1 MNDVFKFKCLSVSQ
15 RLSAMKVG
23 TDGVLLGAWARG
35 GDHIL
40 DIGCG
45 TGVIALMMAQRYPHC
60 IVQGVDIDADAA
72 AEAGENVKASPFAER
87 VSIFHTPLQ
96 SFMPTKKFDAIVSN
110 PPFFNHG
117 FTTPDKARRM
127 ARQTTSLSFADITD
141 FAAKWLA
148 TEGELSVVLP
158 VEELSE
164 FSFQASLRGLF
175 LAREYSVKTV
185 ANKAPKRCLVS
196 YTLSRPKTFDKQIV
210 VLMDGQG
217 ERTAWYHA
225 LTQDFYIS

>member
-1 MNDVFKFKCLSVSQ
+1 MNDVFKFKCFSVSQ

-23 TDGVLLGAWARG
+23 TDGVLLGAWAKG

-45 TGVIALMMAQRYPHC
+45 TGVIALMMAQRYPHS

-110 PPFFNHG
+110 PPFLIMDLLR
-117 FTTPDKARRM
+117 PIRR
-127 ARQTTSLSFADITD
+127 AVWPGRPPLCLLPTSQTLLLSGWQQRENCLWYYLWRNYRNFLFRHPFVD
-141 FAAKWLA
+141 F
-148 TEGELSVVLP
+148 S
-158 VEELSE
+158 
-164 FSFQASLRGLF
+164 
-175 LAREYSVKTV
+175 
-185 ANKAPKRCLVS
+185 
-196 YTLSRPKTFDKQIV
+196 
-210 VLMDGQG
+210 
-217 ERTAWYHA
+217 
-225 LTQDFYIS
+225 